1 MRLVFFSWMD
11 YRFINISNYRQASAV
26 AVAVAAA
33 AAAAGHFS
41 ADDTNGLP
49 HQPVH
54 RHVTVGCPRPPNPFG
69 DASAVGRRFR

>member
-1 MRLVFFSWMD
+1 MEKFLVVCS
-11 YRFINISNYRQASAV
+11 RVNISNYRQASAV
-26 AVAVAAA
+26 AVAVAVAA
-33 AAAAGHFS
+33 AAAARHFS

-54 RHVTVGCPRPPNPFG
+54 RHVTVGRPRPPNPFG